1 MLASPPLRLN
11 DAPLS
16 RCPPNT
22 THKARLKAPRSEG
35 RRSGLHAHEPP
46 KHRFLLY
53 SQTFPPHPHQSAP
66 TLWKNVP
73 VQLCGSTRPGGGGPS
88 VCAPTPVSAT
98 RSSRDEP
105 RTAFRDTARASP
117 LAGPRDCLG
126 HSAPRTENGRSCGD
140 TKEDTMRSGVRSPLL
155 ATSSTQPSRV
165 KSSAHL
171 PTLLPHSLHLQWPR
185 PVRAPVSAR
194 ADRVLARPPASA
206 PTQCVLEG
214 CPAFP
219 TIPPAAPS
227 CPATKG
233 RWPPR
238 SALCPPASPAQLP
251 RGFQQRPE
259 EKLLGLQLQLPGHH
273 PDPGRPFLHML
284 NAAPSTVSQQ
294 KEDGLHV
301 LPSLSTLE
309 NWAEDSGET
318 RSLGNPKGPSLRRG
332 RTRFSLPGSLSTKRL
347 YFRFQGVLHPGLCQL
362 PAAPSSACHV

>member
-1 MLASPPLRLN
+1 MKGGALGFTLT
-11 DAPLS
+11 S
-16 RCPPNT
+16 RPNT
-22 THKARLKAPRSEG
+22 LFCSIHRRSHRIRTKAH
-35 RRSGLHAHEPP
+35 RRSGKMCRFSSAAPHA
-46 KHRFLLY
+46 
-53 SQTFPPHPHQSAP
+53 
-66 TLWKNVP
+66 
-73 VQLCGSTRPGGGGPS
+73 PGGGAS

-98 RSSRDEP
+98 HSSRDEP

-185 PVRAPVSAR
+185 LVRAPVSAR

-219 TIPPAAPS
+219 TIPPTAPS
-227 CPATKG
+227 YPATKG

-259 EKLLGLQLQLPGHH
+259 EKLLGLQLQLPGQH
-273 PDPGRPFLHML
+273 PDPGQPFLHML

>member
-165 KSSAHL
+165 KSSAHFCPPCSLTACICSGLARFAL
-171 PTLLPHSLHLQWPR
+171 PCLPVQTASWHALPPAPQHSVCSRGALLFRRFLPPPLLALP
-185 PVRAPVSAR
+185 PKGGGL
-194 ADRVLARPPASA
+194 RVLLSALPPPWPSSLVVSSKDPRRNCSA
-206 PTQCVLEG
+206 CSS
-214 CPAFP
+214 
-219 TIPPAAPS
+219 S
-227 CPATKG
+227 CPVTT
-233 RWPPR
+233 
-238 SALCPPASPAQLP
+238 QT
-251 RGFQQRPE
+251 RGD
-259 EKLLGLQLQLPGHH
+259 H
-273 PDPGRPFLHML
+273 
-284 NAAPSTVSQQ
+284 SCT
-294 KEDGLHV
+294 
-301 LPSLSTLE
+301 
-309 NWAEDSGET
+309 
-318 RSLGNPKGPSLRRG
+318 
-332 RTRFSLPGSLSTKRL
+332 
-347 YFRFQGVLHPGLCQL
+347 C
-362 PAAPSSACHV
+362 